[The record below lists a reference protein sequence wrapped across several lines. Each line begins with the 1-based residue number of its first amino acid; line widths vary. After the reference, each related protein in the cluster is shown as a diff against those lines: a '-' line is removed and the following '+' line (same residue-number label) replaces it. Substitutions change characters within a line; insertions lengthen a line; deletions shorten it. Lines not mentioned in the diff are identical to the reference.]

1 MKLDWDDLIFRLPRM
16 LQKLERSR
24 SLQVGG
30 DLSSLPSHL
39 PERWSE
45 EKKHGVLK
53 RWLRIQDESE
63 QDKQF
68 IEKIGG

>member
-39 PERWSE
+39 PERW
-45 EKKHGVLK
+45 
-53 RWLRIQDESE
+53 
-63 QDKQF
+63 
-68 IEKIGG
+68 